1 MAWCWL
7 YIGLAT
13 LLRRF
18 RMELVDTDERNVTI
32 VRDCF
37 NGQTPAGQNRILVQV
52 CAESS

>member
-18 RMELVDTDERNVTI
+18 RMKLVDTDEMNVTI

-37 NGQTPAGQNRILVQV
+37 NGQTPAGHNRILVHV

>member
-1 MAWCWL
+1 MAHSWL

-18 RMELVDTDERNVTI
+18 KLKLVDTDESNVTI

-37 NGQTPAGQNRILVQV
+37 NGQTPAGKNRILVRV
-52 CAESS
+52 C